1 MNRLEERVADQEID
15 MDATQKL
22 RDQQWRD
29 FIEQPTYKQVYDMMR
44 DQQERIAK
52 IRGKMFEAA
61 QRDQRELYSR
71 LSESLLAPQKT
82 VDQLAA
88 TLGDAFAMK
97 HPSPMVILMPTKA
110 D

>member
-1 MNRLEERVADQEID
+1 MEID

-22 RDQQWRD
+22 RDQEWRD
-29 FIEQPTYKQVYDMMR
+29 FIEQPTYKQVYEMMHE
-44 DQQERIAK
+44 QQVRIAG
-52 IRGKMFEAA
+52 IREKMAEAA
-61 QRDQRELYSR
+61 RRDQRELYNR

-97 HPSPMVILMPTKA
+97 YPSPMVILMPPKA